1 MGFNQPL
8 LWYPISMDPPPGHP
22 WAGQDWDSLSSIF
35 AADFERIQLVDS
47 NRLNLYAVGRKVL
60 ATDTAGAF
68 LHPEAVDEV
77 ETRYDTLLSS
87 VTRLHREISN
97 LNKRASVRPAPE
109 GTVAEGEQK
118 VTSTM

>member
-1 MGFNQPL
+1 
-8 LWYPISMDPPPGHP
+8 
-22 WAGQDWDSLSSIF
+22 
-35 AADFERIQLVDS
+35 
-47 NRLNLYAVGRKVL
+47 LYAVGRRAL
-60 ATDTAGAF
+60 ATDTAGVF

-109 GTVAEGEQK
+109 GTVAELAKATCANSLKWLFQARRTPRLLRG
-118 VTSTM
+118 VWPRTMYNDHAL